1 MHMEPGGNVNAD
13 SPLVSDQTVSQ
24 LVDRISSAVR
34 TTMATNAPRRIVA
47 ERNGKHHFIDQ
58 ADIDSLEA
66 DRNYVNIRVGDE
78 IFTLRWT
85 MLQAEATL
93 EPGRFMRIHRSI
105 ILNLDK
111 VREMERGLHGVYVI
125 TLTNGQRFSSGRV
138 YRQQIQGYLRNG
150 K

>member
-1 MHMEPGGNVNAD
+1 MNAD
-13 SPLVSDQTVSQ
+13 SPMVNEQAVSS
-24 LVDRISSAVR
+24 LVDRISSLVR
-34 TTMATNAPRRIVA
+34 DTMASSSPRRIVA

-66 DRNYVNIRVGDE
+66 DRNYVNIRVGEE

-85 MLQAEATL
+85 MLQAEASL
-93 EPGRFMRIHRSI
+93 EAGRFMRIHRSI

-138 YRQQIQGYLRNG
+138 YRQQIQAYLRNG
-150 K
+150 R

>member
-1 MHMEPGGNVNAD
+1 MVNDQA
-13 SPLVSDQTVSQ
+13 VSS

-47 ERNGKHHFIDQ
+47 ARNGKHHFIDQ
-58 ADIDSLEA
+58 TDIDSLEA
-66 DRNYVNIRVGDE
+66 DRNYVNIRVGE
-78 IFTLRWT
+78 ETFTIRWT

-93 EPGRFMRIHRSI
+93 EPGRFLRVHRSV

-125 TLTNGQRFSSGRV
+125 TLTNGQRFTSGRM
-138 YRQQIQGYLRNG
+138 YRPHIQAYLRNG
-150 K
+150 R

>member
-1 MHMEPGGNVNAD
+1 MNAD
-13 SPLVSDQTVSQ
+13 SPMVNDQAVSS
-24 LVDRISSAVR
+24 LVDRISTLVR
-34 TTMATNAPRRIVA
+34 DTMASTTPRRLVA
-47 ERNGKHHFIDQ
+47 QRDGKHHFIDP

-66 DRNYVNIRVGDE
+66 DRNYVNIRTGTDT
-78 IFTLRWT
+78 FTLRWT

-93 EPGRFMRIHRSI
+93 DSSRFLRVHRSV

-125 TLTNGQRFSSGRV
+125 TLANGQRFTSGRV
-138 YRQQIQGYLRNG
+138 YRPQIQSYLKNG